1 MAFADGQFKAG
12 NYASALIEY
21 QRAIFLAAI
30 PRAKYFIGW
39 PTAHFNSGNTTRLL
53 SITTGPILHTQT
65 TSLRINSLLDKT
77 KCNLAT
83 KNYNIALIDLLG
95 ITDSLPEKTYRIKQ
109 FYTGICYFGNEQFDD
124 ARHYFTDAVHP
135 SFTQQRKAID

>member
-1 MAFADGQFKAG
+1 MADCSFQLRKYDQA
-12 NYASALIEY
+12 IEY
-21 QRAIFLAAI
+21 YDRA
-30 PRAKYFIGW
+30 YFAY
-39 PTAHFNSGNTTRLL
+39 PND
-53 SITTGPILHTQT
+53 
-65 TSLRINSLLDKT
+65 SLRINSLLDKT

-135 SFTQQRKAID
+135 SFNAAT